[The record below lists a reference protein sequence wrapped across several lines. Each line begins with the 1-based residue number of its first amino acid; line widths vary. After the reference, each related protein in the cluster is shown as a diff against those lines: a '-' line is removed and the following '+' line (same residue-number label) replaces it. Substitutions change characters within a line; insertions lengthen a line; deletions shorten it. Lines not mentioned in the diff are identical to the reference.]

1 MPDQEKKPA
10 IDLHMGNAPQFL
22 AFALKQPTVIVIT
35 RDADG
40 VISMASN
47 GVTHAVANE
56 MLSVGI
62 YSNLDQHYQQIREG
76 MAGAE
81 AKEKQAEI
89 DNAKKEAAA

>member
-1 MPDQEKKPA
+1 MPDQKPA

-22 AFALKQPTVIVIT
+22 AFALKQPSVLVIT
-35 RDADG
+35 RDAEG
-40 VISMASN
+40 VISMSSN
-47 GVTHAVANE
+47 GVQHAVANE

-62 YSNLDQHYQQIREG
+62 YSNLDQHYQQIRNG

-89 DNAKKEAAA
+89 DHSNKEAA

>member
-1 MPDQEKKPA
+1 MPDQNKPA
-10 IDLHMGNAPQFL
+10 IDLHMGNAPAFL
-22 AFALKQPTVIVIT
+22 EFALKQPSVIVIT
-35 RDADG
+35 RDAEG
-40 VISMASN
+40 VVSMSSN
-47 GVTHAVANE
+47 GVRHAIANE

-89 DNAKKEAAA
+89 DHSKKEAA

>member
-1 MPDQEKKPA
+1 MPDQKKPA
-10 IDLHMGNAPQFL
+10 IDLHMGNAPAFL

-35 RDADG
+35 RDAEG

-47 GVTHAVANE
+47 DVSHAVANE

-62 YSNLDQHYQQIREG
+62 YSNLDQHYQQIRNG
-76 MAGAE
+76 IAGAE

-89 DNAKKEAAA
+89 DHSNKEAA